1 MKMVRGLLGMVAL
14 SWAALAGA
22 EVKDMPGGP
31 GVDQL
36 NLPFGVTPISHDIY
50 DLNWMI
56 MIICTIIFI
65 GVFGTMFYS
74 IVMHR
79 KSKGHKAAK
88 FDENMTVELTWTI
101 VPFLIIV
108 SMAIPSTRTVVAMKD
123 TSSADLTVKVTGYQW
138 KWGYEYLDGPAAGV
152 HFLSN
157 LSTPE
162 AQINNL
168 APKSNTYLMEVD
180 HPLVVPVN
188 KKVRIVLTAED
199 VIHSWAV
206 PDFGV
211 KQDAIPGY
219 LRDTWFRAEKTG
231 TYRGQCSELCG
242 KNHAYM
248 PIVVEVKSAE
258 DYAKWVKQEKSTMA
272 AATEDPNKTW
282 TKEEL
287 IAKGKDVFTTTCV
300 ACHQANGMG
309 IPGTFPALNGDT
321 KFVLAPMKGQILTEL
336 NGHPGTAMPAFRD
349 QLSDTQLAAVITY
362 TRNAWD
368 NAGKGPD
375 PVVQPK
381 DVLAL
386 RGSH

>member
-1 MKMVRGLLGMVAL
+1 
-14 SWAALAGA
+14 
-22 EVKDMPGGP
+22 
-31 GVDQL
+31 
-36 NLPFGVTPISHDIY
+36 
-50 DLNWMI
+50 
-56 MIICTIIFI
+56 
-65 GVFGTMFYS
+65 
-74 IVMHR
+74 
-79 KSKGHKAAK
+79 
-88 FDENMTVELTWTI
+88 
-101 VPFLIIV
+101 
-108 SMAIPSTRTVVAMKD
+108 
-123 TSSADLTVKVTGYQW
+123 
-138 KWGYEYLDGPAAGV
+138 
-152 HFLSN
+152 
-157 LSTPE
+157 
-162 AQINNL
+162 
-168 APKSNTYLMEVD
+168 MEVD